1 MRGCVWAR
9 AAVGPRQDS
18 WQVLVPGTGRVWPG
32 SAQAGAPPGPG
43 THQRCVPLCREGR
56 PRALGPAGPGTRPSG
71 PPSPSPQLAPDG
83 IGFTRCLLL
92 GERPG
97 QGGDQPPRPQTLP
110 QSRPPPGTHRGT
122 AAAREGRRGGR
133 CGPRGAALP
142 GVLAATPALVCG
154 EALGLCTTFALC
166 RSTKAMTQRGPP
178 GPGSPPSPGLPW
190 VCMRP
195 RLRSPQTG
203 RVTALVPVRDAPS
216 GCSQQER
223 AGQALGAR
231 TPDRSLWAD
240 PGAHSGGQ
248 TPSLRAT
255 RAAQPRLAPCREA
268 EPVSSPSFLERHE
281 GDTPTRPLQGPW
293 RSKADLQIKEC
304 LPQQAAVQRCGGL
317 GPGKGCCVPHVCTH
331 PREGAGLPGN
341 AP

>member
-1 MRGCVWAR
+1 MSGGLREPAGLCLGASRRGARTGQLAGLSAWDRQGVARLGSGWGASGPWDPPALCPSVWG
-9 AAVGPRQDS
+9 GPPQ
-18 WQVLVPGTGRVWPG
+18 
-32 SAQAGAPPGPG
+32 GPG
-43 THQRCVPLCREGR
+43 TH
-56 PRALGPAGPGTRPSG
+56 PSG

-83 IGFTRCLLL
+83 IGFTRRLLL

-97 QGGDQPPRPQTLP
+97 QGGDQPPRPQTPP

-122 AAAREGRRGGR
+122 AAAREGRRGGG

-154 EALGLCTTFALC
+154 ETLGLCTTFALC
-166 RSTKAMTQRGPP
+166 RSTKATTQRGPP

-195 RLRSPQTG
+195 RLRDPQTG
-203 RVTALVPVRDAPS
+203 RVTALALMRDAPS

-255 RAAQPRLAPCREA
+255 RVAQPRLAPCREA
-268 EPVSSPSFLERHE
+268 EPGLFPRLSGAARRRHAHPSPPRRLRVK
-281 GDTPTRPLQGPW
+281 GGPANKGVPPTAGGRAEVW
-293 RSKADLQIKEC
+293 RA
-304 LPQQAAVQRCGGL
+304 G
-317 GPGKGCCVPHVCTH
+317 
-331 PREGAGLPGN
+331 PREGVLCPARAHTP
-341 AP
+341 P

>member
-32 SAQAGAPPGPG
+32 LAQAGAPPG
-43 THQRCVPLCREGR
+43 CVPLCGEGR
-56 PRALGPAGPGTRPSG
+56 PRALGPTGPGTRPSG

-83 IGFTRCLLL
+83 IGFTRRLLL

-97 QGGDQPPRPQTLP
+97 QRGDQPPRPQTPP
-110 QSRPPPGTHRGT
+110 QSRPTPGTHRGT
-122 AAAREGRRGGR
+122 AAAREGRRRGG

-154 EALGLCTTFALC
+154 ETLGLCTTFALC
-166 RSTKAMTQRGPP
+166 RSTKATTQRGPP

-195 RLRSPQTG
+195 RLRAPQTG
-203 RVTALVPVRDAPS
+203 RVTALVLMRDAPS

-223 AGQALGAR
+223 AGQALGAG

-255 RAAQPRLAPCREA
+255 HAAQPRLAPRREA
-268 EPVSSPSFLERHE
+268 EPGLFPRLSGAARRRHAHPSPPRRLAVKGSTANKGVPPAAGGQPCRGVEGWAQGRGAVSL
-281 GDTPTRPLQGPW
+281 T
-293 RSKADLQIKEC
+293 
-304 LPQQAAVQRCGGL
+304 
-317 GPGKGCCVPHVCTH
+317 CTH
-331 PREGAGLPGN
+331 PCEGAGAAG
-341 AP
+341 